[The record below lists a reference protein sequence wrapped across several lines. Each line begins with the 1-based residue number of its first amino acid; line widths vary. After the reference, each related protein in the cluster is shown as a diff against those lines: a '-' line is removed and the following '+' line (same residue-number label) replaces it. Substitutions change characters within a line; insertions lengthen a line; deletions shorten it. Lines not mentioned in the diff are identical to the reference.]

1 MECQCGTEK
10 KLNNKAEIAG
20 QRAQLK
26 NDKLIINMK
35 SYISKLLFQKVAN
48 KTTTAAQNLYLL
60 CRPTFI

>member
-35 SYISKLLFQKVAN
+35 SYIFKLLFQKVAN
-48 KTTTAAQNLYLL
+48 KTTTAAQNL
-60 CRPTFI
+60 